1 MNTLQKQT
9 PEYSL
14 TDQALISYLLSKED
28 GNMKGKVRTNEKCP
42 VCGGRFV
49 EVPNM
54 ALVCNHGTESK
65 PYCVEPKRFYVD
77 FWYKKRYK
85 VYSDKSG
92 QVLDSYGRANTLLS
106 RIKSEIEDHT
116 FDSTKYLKS
125 EMEKFYTSKLLKAFR
140 EYKLTGD
147 KIAPSYSKI
156 YDRYVQIAID
166 HFGTTDVRDIRKIH
180 IVNYQSYLSEN
191 YNWGNKTLKNCLD
204 IFKTFLMY
212 VKNDL
217 ELIDTVPHFP
227 TIELDPPITTWL
239 TQETQITVFSH
250 VPDYDK
256 PIIAFLMLTGC
267 RPGEARALRC
277 RDVDLER
284 EIITISA
291 TFSGGIYRPKRKG
304 KKSKPF
310 VTPIHPEISEYIK
323 HRVENNLPEAYMFT
337 NRAGR
342 HYAET
347 GLLDVWR
354 RVRDKAG
361 LDKSVRLYDA
371 VRHSFATRL
380 INAGV
385 PIYRVS
391 CLLGHSDTR
400 TTEKFYLHRDT
411 KELQADVSNIS
422 LKEKVIKLKK
432 EENS

>member
-1 MNTLQKQT
+1 MNTLQKPT
-9 PEYSL
+9 PEFSL
-14 TDQALISYLLSKED
+14 TDQYLISNLLSKEVTC
-28 GNMKGKVRTNEKCP
+28 MKGNIRTNEKCP
-42 VCGGRFV
+42 VCKEKFAEIPG
-49 EVPNM
+49 
-54 ALVCNHGTESK
+54 ALLRCEADKTT
-65 PYCVEPKRFYVD
+65 PTRFYVD
-77 FWYKKRYK
+77 FWFKRRFK
-85 VYSDKSG
+85 IYSDKQG
-92 QVLDSYGRANTLLS
+92 QVLDSYGRAKTLLN
-106 RIKSEIEDHT
+106 RITSEIEDHT

-125 EMEKFYTSKLLKAFR
+125 EMEKFYTSKLLKGFR

-147 KIAPSYSKI
+147 RIAPSYAKI

-166 HFGTTDVRDIRKIH
+166 HFGTTDVREIRKLH
-180 IVNYQSYLSEN
+180 IVNYQSYLSNN

-217 ELIDTVPHFP
+217 EINIVVPHFP
-227 TIELDPPITTWL
+227 VIELDAPITTWL
-239 TQETQITVFSH
+239 TQESQITVFNH
-250 VPDYDK
+250 VPDFDK

-277 RDVDLER
+277 KDVDLER

-291 TFSGGIYRPKRKG
+291 TFSGGIYRSKRKG

-323 HRVENNLPEAYMFT
+323 NRVENNLPEAYMFT
-337 NRAGR
+337 NREGN
-342 HYAET
+342 HYKET
-347 GLLDVWR
+347 GLLCVWR

-361 LDKSVRLYDA
+361 LDKGVRLYDA
-371 VRHSFATRL
+371 ARHSFATRL

-411 KELQADVSNIS
+411 KELQSDVANIS

-432 EENS
+432 EVAE